1 MDDNGDRF
9 VVPVRVLLFSF
20 IHPSII
26 FHLSEVKLWMQQ
38 VKQRIQ
44 EIFLPSHVP
53 QFLLGDPK
61 AFPGLI
67 RSPVT

>member
-26 FHLSEVKLWMQQ
+26 FHLSEVRLWMQQ

-67 RSPVT
+67 RNPVT